1 MSAVRRFYYKLRKQ
15 CWHRKVLSLF
25 FQCCNWN
32 EVVIKEC
39 FFTFTIKFL
48 FLFLFLVRVWWAH
61 LKRLNVI
68 RFVRFSQKFFWS
80 SEFHTTV
87 LERNLATVVAGSL
100 TDWISV
106 VTINW
111 PAQAK
116 FLFKALNNLKFTEY
130 AVKILYCNTH
140 ISGCFIILSFKRL
153 STLNT
158 VWSLK
163 FSNDF
168 YIINIVPLNNVHKQ
182 NTNHNDCQNSI
193 FVQKRDNL

>member
-1 MSAVRRFYYKLRKQ
+1 MLQLKWSCDKRMFFYFYNQISFSFSFSRTCLMGTFKKTECNPICKVFTKVFSVLRIPY
-15 CWHRKVLSLF
+15 HSS
-25 FQCCNWN
+25 NS
-32 EVVIKEC
+32 
-39 FFTFTIKFL
+39 
-48 FLFLFLVRVWWAH
+48 
-61 LKRLNVI
+61 
-68 RFVRFSQKFFWS
+68 FSSKG
-80 SEFHTTV
+80 
-87 LERNLATVVAGSL
+87 ERNLATVVAGSL

-116 FLFKALNNLKFTEY
+116 FLFKALNNLKFREY